1 MRVRRRGGFDSSRG
15 FGGGRKWGLHTMND
29 ARKSSIVLGILVFS
43 LIALC
48 AGFLL
53 NLWGRPARPYS
64 IPLVDPSF
72 LDTAPV
78 RESYAELVRKKE
90 DMSDYDCY
98 ACHERGKPP
107 PIRYD
112 TNHTIIIPKEHANL
126 VMGHG
131 RHERN
136 NNCFNCHNEHNLEQ
150 FQTRDGRELKFAE
163 STALCG
169 SCHGPTYRDWEAGI
183 HGRTSG
189 HWARELGAY
198 QRRDCVECHDPHA
211 PKFPGRKPAPG
222 PHPLH
227 RVSAASLET
236 KQNH

>member
-1 MRVRRRGGFDSSRG
+1 MPDLACCPACNGFVDDIERACPHCGATPAPRRGLMRYLALRV
-15 FGGGRKWGLHTMND
+15 FGAAATVTLM
-29 ARKSSIVLGILVFS
+29 ACYGI
-43 LIALC
+43 
-48 AGFLL
+48 
-53 NLWGRPARPYS
+53 
-64 IPLVDPSF
+64 
-72 LDTAPV
+72 T
-78 RESYAELVRKKE
+78 
-90 DMSDYDCY
+90 SDYDCY

-150 FQTRDGRELKFAE
+150 FQTRDGREMKVAE

-169 SCHGPTYRDWEAGI
+169 SCDGPTYRDWEAGI

-189 HWARELGAY
+189 HWARELGDY
-198 QRRDCVECHDPHA
+198 LRRDCVECHNPHA

-236 KQNH
+236 KQEH